1 MDIGTNKN
9 LLMLLEKEHLVKYIL
24 ETFILVLLVNGI
36 KILTLCLKNNI
47 VQIIII
53 LAQIVMILRLINIA
67 LNVEHQ

>member
-47 VQIIII
+47 LQIIII
-53 LAQIVMILRLINIA
+53 LAQIVIS
-67 LNVEHQ
+67 

>member
-1 MDIGTNKN
+1 MDIGANKN
-9 LLMLLEKEHLVKYIL
+9 LLRLLEKEHLVKYIL
-24 ETFILVLLVNGI
+24 ETFILVLLVNDI
-36 KILTLCLKNNI
+36 KILTLCLKNKI

>member
-24 ETFILVLLVNGI
+24 EAFILVLLVNGI

-53 LAQIVMILRLINIA
+53 LAQIVIS
-67 LNVEHQ
+67 

>member
-24 ETFILVLLVNGI
+24 ETFILVLLVNDI
-36 KILTLCLKNNI
+36 KILTLCLKNKI

>member
-9 LLMLLEKEHLVKYIL
+9 LSMLLEKEDLVKYIL

-36 KILTLCLKNNI
+36 KILTLCLKDNI

-53 LAQIVMILRLINIA
+53 LAQIVIS
-67 LNVEHQ
+67 

>member
-53 LAQIVMILRLINIA
+53 LAQIVIS
-67 LNVEHQ
+67 

>member
-1 MDIGTNKN
+1 MDIGANKN
-9 LLMLLEKEHLVKYIL
+9 LLRLLEKEHLVKYIL
-24 ETFILVLLVNGI
+24 DTFILVLLVNDI
-36 KILTLCLKNNI
+36 KILTLCLKNKI